1 MRQRR
6 KFVAK
11 IHDGLDSKTRPEE
24 TETVVEEN
32 ERCFFRELEPL
43 SLPNLVAFSGPGGHP
58 ADFTVA
64 QAVDWIEVGE
74 DLSMYLHWERV

>member
-1 MRQRR
+1 MLPPRKPERKQAILIYDFVATIYFVRRRHILQIINLKRIGWSFISINMVFKVRQRR

-32 ERCFFRELEPL
+32 ER
-43 SLPNLVAFSGPGGHP
+43 
-58 ADFTVA
+58 
-64 QAVDWIEVGE
+64 
-74 DLSMYLHWERV
+74 